1 MKKYLWLTLICV
13 ALSVFAACGTK
24 NSEAATDEIVGMA
37 NPWTDSDKQGVLDAT
52 GFDLTLPESAT
63 KAVYSYMESDK
74 LAQVSY
80 NLDGYSWNFR
90 VQPSSELTDISG
102 VYYEWTSERS
112 GKLNGCEALY
122 TIYSE
127 GEDENAY
134 AYHVLNWFDSANGV
148 LYSLSVDGEG
158 VNNLDIQGHV
168 KDLITAMGGTI
179 KE

>member
-1 MKKYLWLTLICV
+1 MKKKILLVLACM
-13 ALSVFAACGTK
+13 ALSVFTACGEKSTEVVD
-24 NSEAATDEIVGMA
+24 SEIVGMA
-37 NPWTDSDKQGVLDAT
+37 NPWVETDQQGILDAT
-52 GFDLTLPESAT
+52 GFNLALPEAAT
-63 KAVYSYMESDK
+63 DAYYSYMESEK
-74 LAQVSY
+74 MAQVSY
-80 NLDGYSWNFR
+80 NLDGYNWNFR
-90 VQPSSELTDISG
+90 VQPSTELTDISG